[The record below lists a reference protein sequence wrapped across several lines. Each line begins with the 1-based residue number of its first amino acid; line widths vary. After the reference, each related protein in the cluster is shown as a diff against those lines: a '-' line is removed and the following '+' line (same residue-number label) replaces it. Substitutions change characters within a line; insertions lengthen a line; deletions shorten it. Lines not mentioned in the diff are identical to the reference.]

1 MRLAKTSPR
10 PKRSPMWDS
19 DEAKREQGWIKNR
32 YSYCQSHIVYI
43 GAIECGLF
51 PPSCRLSGEYLSQNM
66 LRGEGKQGG
75 HINDPSKLRWA
86 GFTLDVEVLWA
97 RGVFSAPTAK
107 MKATMECDGG
117 YRDPVFDVDDDNACF
132 PGPDDGTEKT
142 IPGWR
147 ANNYASVPG
156 SLTAL

>member
-1 MRLAKTSPR
+1 
-10 PKRSPMWDS
+10 MWDS

-32 YSYCQSHIVYI
+32 YSYCQSHMVYI

-51 PPSCRLSGEYLSQNM
+51 PPSCRLSGDYLSQNM

-86 GFTLDVEVLWA
+86 GFTLDVGVLWA